1 MKVLN
6 NIAKAIKKNYPSKK
20 ININDI
26 IQDFETP
33 SFTLQLVNHRDTT
46 IAGVKFNKV
55 YTVDVIYHG
64 ERDSDIFQV
73 ADELMDKI
81 TLDIKDFKL
90 LNYEIE
96 IIDKEAHAIIEL
108 IECNIKKIILEDDN
122 SFYSKLKKTVEKISQ
137 KKCDFINTDLTGVD
151 LKQGIFIIQPQ
162 DLNAETISINHKKQY
177 NRTINLIYL
186 EDNYSNIMPSINWF
200 EKQMKLLVEDLEL
213 RKSYMN
219 MDYSVSFN
227 YGNDDEIYDAI
238 VNINAEITVKER

>member
-6 NIAKAIKKNYPSKK
+6 NIAKTITKNYPGKK

-26 IQDFETP
+26 AQGFTAP

-64 ERDSDIFQV
+64 ERDLDIFQV
-73 ADELMDKI
+73 ADELIDKI
-81 TLDIKDFKL
+81 TLDIQDFKVL
-90 LNYEIE
+90 DYEIE
-96 IIDKEAHAIIEL
+96 IIDKEAHTIIEL
-108 IECNIKKIILEDDN
+108 MECNIKEVNLENDN
-122 SFYSKLKKTVEKISQ
+122 SFYSKLKKTIEKISQ

-162 DLNAETISINHKKQY
+162 DLSAETISINHKKEY
-177 NRTINLIYL
+177 DRTINLIYL
-186 EDNYSNIMPSINWF
+186 EDNYSNIMPSIIWF
-200 EKQMKLLVEDLEL
+200 EKQMKLLCEDLEL
-213 RKSYMN
+213 RKNYIN

-227 YGNDDEIYDAI
+227 YGNEDEIYSAI

>member
-6 NIAKAIKKNYPSKK
+6 NIAKAITKNYPGKK

-26 IQDFETP
+26 TQGFETP
-33 SFTLQLVNHRDTT
+33 SFTLQLVNHRDTI
-46 IAGVKFNKV
+46 IAGVKFNKI

-64 ERDSDIFQV
+64 EKDSDIFQV
-73 ADELMDKI
+73 ADELIDNI
-81 TLDIKDFKL
+81 TLNIQDFKIL
-90 LNYEIE
+90 HYEIE
-96 IIDKEAHAIIEL
+96 IIDKEAHTVIEL
-108 IECNIKKIILEDDN
+108 MECNIKKINLENDN

-177 NRTINLIYL
+177 ERTINLIYL
-186 EDNYSNIMPSINWF
+186 EDNYSNIMPSITWF
-200 EKQMKLLVEDLEL
+200 EKQMRLLCEDLEL
-213 RKSYMN
+213 RKSYIN

-227 YGNDDEIYDAI
+227 YGNDDEIYSAI